1 MSNIQTQVGTVEADS
16 LILEKSLPFPNK
28 VRSRKLSS
36 KCISNFID
44 SFTKTGKAESP
55 VNSFSDISR
64 EAPAPVQ
71 KKEEN
76 CPPALSV
83 WFSVIV
89 RWSLSISHP
98 MLEMFWDCT
107 CSKPARNTNLKMS
120 TWGRWI
126 FELNCVCGC
135 THVNACFFHLFVC
148 SHSLFPWSDCLSVW
162 NFVRKAKRSIFYTKS
177 YGRVNTMM
185 PPWFWWMLPLGCW
198 DLVQLAFLKAL

>member
-135 THVNACFFHLFVC
+135 THVNACF
-148 SHSLFPWSDCLSVW
+148 SICLY
-162 NFVRKAKRSIFYTKS
+162 A
-177 YGRVNTMM
+177 
-185 PPWFWWMLPLGCW
+185 
-198 DLVQLAFLKAL
+198 LVLYFLDQIVFQSEILLERQREASFIQNPMGE